1 MSDSALLRSPEL
13 LDRQRSRLL
22 VVDVQEKLVPV
33 IHRSDDIVR
42 RIVFLLNVAQQFEV
56 PVVVSE
62 QYPQGLGPTVSE
74 LASHPTVGTTFDK
87 VRFSA
92 ADRFCEHVGI
102 SAEMAPAAHDGRNQ
116 VVLVGME
123 SHVCVLQTGHDLLA
137 RGYRVYLAEDAAGS
151 GTQHDHE
158 IGVRRLNDAG
168 ATICTA
174 ESVAFEWCETADTD
188 QFKVM
193 SKLVRNLRG

>member
-1 MSDSALLRSPEL
+1 
-13 LDRQRSRLL
+13 
-22 VVDVQEKLVPV
+22 
-33 IHRSDDIVR
+33 
-42 RIVFLLNVAQQFEV
+42 
-56 PVVVSE
+56 
-62 QYPQGLGPTVSE
+62 
-74 LASHPTVGTTFDK
+74 
-87 VRFSA
+87 
-92 ADRFCEHVGI
+92 
-102 SAEMAPAAHDGRNQ
+102 MAPAAHDGRNQ